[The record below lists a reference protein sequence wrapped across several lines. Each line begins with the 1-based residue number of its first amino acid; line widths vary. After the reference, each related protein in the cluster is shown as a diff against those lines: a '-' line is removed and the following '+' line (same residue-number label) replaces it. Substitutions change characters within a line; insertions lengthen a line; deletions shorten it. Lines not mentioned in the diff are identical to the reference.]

1 MSAKLDKLRVER
13 EKARQKRDE
22 WTARYQEL
30 DRKYK
35 EQENVDIHE
44 MVHAACLTPDQL
56 AQLIAMATSGT
67 PAGAIPMQLPENKE
81 DHDVAD

>member
-1 MSAKLDKLRVER
+1 MSAKLERLGADR

-22 WTARYQEL
+22 WTARFQEL

-44 MVHAACLTPDQL
+44 MVHAANLTSEQL
-56 AQLIAMATSGT
+56 AQLIAMAMSGT
-67 PAGAIPMQLPENKE
+67 PAGAFPVSVSKE
-81 DHDVAD
+81 DTNHEE